1 MTPRPVGPCATDDAA
16 GFTLLEMLVVLVI
29 MGVIGAIA
37 IGHGPLHPARLE
49 LRQGVRQLA
58 ASLREAHARALYTG
72 QVQSV
77 VFSPTKGLYR
87 ADGGPPHALPDLSI
101 NPITV
106 STYRFYPDG
115 SASGPV
121 LHLSH
126 GASRTTLGV
135 NWLTGAVENP
145 GG

>member
-1 MTPRPVGPCATDDAA
+1 MLRPAGPSTADNAA

-49 LRQGVRQLA
+49 LRQGVRQIA
-58 ASLREAHARALYTG
+58 SSLREAHARALYTG

-77 VFSPTKGLYR
+77 VFSPATGLYR
-87 ADGGPPHALPDLSI
+87 VDGAPPRALPPLSI
-101 NPITV
+101 RPITV

-121 LHLSH
+121 LHLSR
-126 GASRTTLGV
+126 GASQATLGV
-135 NWLTGAVENP
+135 NWLTGAVESA